1 VPVRPLDD
9 IRVLD
14 LTHFYNGPYGT
25 LMLSY
30 LGADVIKIEPPG
42 HGEGMRPLYRAPGR
56 EISLGFA
63 ILNVNKRSVTL
74 DLKSEEGCELFKRM
88 VARADVVAENF
99 AFGTMEGFGLGYE
112 VLRAINPRIIYATG
126 TGYGLSGPYRDLPA
140 FDPVVQAMSGVVSTT
155 GEADGTPMKAGPAVV
170 DMLGGIHLAAAI
182 LAALRN
188 RDRTGEGMLVEV
200 ALQDAVV
207 PTLTTHIAAYYGM
220 GITETRTG
228 NRSPGGV
235 IVPYNVYPAS
245 DGYVLILAADNRRWR
260 RLCELVGRPALA
272 DDTRFATLKARSAN
286 IEAVDEIISA
296 WTRGYSRDALMAML
310 NRADVFCGI
319 VKELPEVMTDPHLHT
334 RGMLREIDDP
344 RLGRITIWTSP
355 LRMNGEAP
363 VPDFP
368 ARGLGADTDD
378 FLRTEL
384 GLDAAAIEALRARKV
399 I

>member
-1 VPVRPLDD
+1 VPIRPLDD

-14 LTHFYNGPYGT
+14 LTHFYAGPYGT

-30 LGADVIKIEPPG
+30 LGADVVKIEPPG
-42 HGEGMRPLYRAPGR
+42 HGEGMRPLYRAPGQ

-63 ILNVNKRSVTL
+63 ILNASKRSVTL
-74 DLKSEEGCELFKRM
+74 DLKSEEGRDLFKRM
-88 VARADVVAENF
+88 VVRADVVAENF
-99 AFGTMEGFGLGYE
+99 AFGAMEGFGLGYE
-112 VLRAINPRIIYATG
+112 VLRTINPRIIYATG
-126 TGYGLSGPYRDLPA
+126 KGYGLSGPYRDLPA

-155 GEADGTPMKAGPAVV
+155 GEAGGEPMKAGPAVV
-170 DMLGGIHLAAAI
+170 DMLGGIHLTAAI

-245 DGYVLILAADNRRWR
+245 DGYVLILAADNRRWH
-260 RLCELVGRPALA
+260 RLCELVGRPELA
-272 DDTRFATLKARSAN
+272 DDPRFATLPARAAN
-286 IEAVDEIISA
+286 VEAVDKMISA
-296 WTRGYSRDALMAML
+296 WTRDYTRDRLMAIL
-310 NRADVFCGI
+310 NGADVFCGS
-319 VKELPEVMTDPHLHT
+319 VKELPEVMTDPHLRA

-363 VPDFP
+363 IPDSP
-368 ARGLGADTDD
+368 APGLGADTDS
-378 FLRTEL
+378 FLKTEL
-384 GLDAAAIEALRARKV
+384 GLDASVIESLRKRKV

>member
-56 EISLGFA
+56 EISIGFA

-74 DLKSEEGCELFKRM
+74 NLKNSEGRELFKRM

-99 AFGTMEGFGLGYE
+99 AYGAMEGFGLGYD
-112 VLRAINPRIIYATG
+112 VLRTINPRIIYATG
-126 TGYGLSGPYRDLPA
+126 KGYGISGPYRDLPA
-140 FDPVVQAMSGVVSTT
+140 FDPVVQAMSGVLSTT
-155 GEADGTPMKAGPAVV
+155 GEADGPPMKAGPAVV
-170 DMLGGIHLAAAI
+170 DMLGGIHFAAAI

-200 ALQDAVV
+200 ALQDAVI
-207 PTLTTHIAAYYGM
+207 PALTTHIGAYYGM
-220 GITETRTG
+220 GITETRNG
-228 NRSPGGV
+228 NGAPGGV

-245 DGYVLILAADNRRWR
+245 DGYVLILAADHHRWR
-260 RLCELVGRPALA
+260 RLCELFERPEMA
-272 DDTRFATLKARSAN
+272 DDPRFATAKARAAN
-286 IEAVDEIISA
+286 VDEVDEMIAA
-296 WTRGYSRDALMAML
+296 WTKHQTRDALMTAL
-310 NRADVFCGI
+310 NAVDVFCGI
-319 VKELPEVMTDPHLHT
+319 VKELPEVMTDPHLLA
-334 RGMLREIDDP
+334 RGMLREFDDP
-344 RLGRITIWTSP
+344 RLGRITMWTSP
-355 LRMNGEAP
+355 LRMNGEASIP
-363 VPDFP
+363 RSP
-368 ARGLGADTDD
+368 APSLGADSDE

-384 GLDAAAIEALRARKV
+384 GLDAAAIAALRERKV

>member
-42 HGEGMRPLYRAPGR
+42 HGEGMRALYRAPGR

-74 DLKSEEGCELFKRM
+74 NLKSDEGRELFKRM

-99 AFGTMEGFGLGYE
+99 AYGAMESFGLGYE

-126 TGYGLSGPYRDLPA
+126 KGYGISGPYRDLPA
-140 FDPVVQAMSGVVSTT
+140 FDPVVQAMSGVLSTT
-155 GEADGTPMKAGPAVV
+155 GEADGPPMKAGPAVV
-170 DMLGGIHLAAAI
+170 DMLGGIHFAAAI
-182 LAALRN
+182 LAAIRN

-207 PTLTTHIAAYYGM
+207 PTLTTHIGAYYGM
-220 GITETRTG
+220 GITSTRDG
-228 NRSPGGV
+228 NRAPGNV

-245 DGYVLILAADNRRWR
+245 DGYVLILAADHRRWR
-260 RLCELVGRPALA
+260 SLCELMGRPEMAQ
-272 DDTRFATLKARSAN
+272 DSRFATAKARTAN
-286 IEAVDEIISA
+286 VAEVDEAIAA
-296 WTRGYSRDALMAML
+296 WTKQHTRDALMTML
-310 NRADVFCGI
+310 SIADVFCGI
-319 VKELPEVMTDPHLHT
+319 VKELTEVMTDPHLHA
-334 RGMLREIDDP
+334 RGMLREFDDP
-344 RLGRITIWTSP
+344 RLGRITMWTSP
-355 LRMNGEAP
+355 LRMNAEAP
-363 VPDFP
+363 MPQAP
-368 ARGLGADTDD
+368 APSLGADSDE

-384 GLDAAAIEALRARKV
+384 GLDAATIAALHERKV

>member
-1 VPVRPLDD
+1 VPARPLDD

-42 HGEGMRPLYRAPGR
+42 HGEGMRALYRAPGR

-74 DLKSEEGCELFKRM
+74 NLKSDEGRELFKRM

-99 AFGTMEGFGLGYE
+99 AYGAMESFGLGYE

-126 TGYGLSGPYRDLPA
+126 KGYGISGPYRNLPA
-140 FDPVVQAMSGVVSTT
+140 FDPVVQAMSGVLSTT
-155 GEADGTPMKAGPAVV
+155 GEADGPPMKAGPAVV
-170 DMLGGIHLAAAI
+170 DMLGGIHFAAAI
-182 LAALRN
+182 LAAIRN

-207 PTLTTHIAAYYGM
+207 PTLTTHIGAYYGM
-220 GITETRTG
+220 GITSTRDG
-228 NRSPGGV
+228 NRAPGNV

-245 DGYVLILAADNRRWR
+245 DGYVLILAADHRRWR
-260 RLCELVGRPALA
+260 SLCELMGRPEMAQ
-272 DDTRFATLKARSAN
+272 DSRFATAKARTAN
-286 IEAVDEIISA
+286 VAEVDEAIAA
-296 WTRGYSRDALMAML
+296 WTKQHTRDALMTML
-310 NRADVFCGI
+310 SIADVFCGI
-319 VKELPEVMTDPHLHT
+319 VKELTEVMTDPHLHA
-334 RGMLREIDDP
+334 RGMLREFDDP
-344 RLGRITIWTSP
+344 RLGRITMWTSP
-355 LRMNGEAP
+355 LRMNAEAP
-363 VPDFP
+363 MPQAP
-368 ARGLGADTDD
+368 APSLGADSDE

-384 GLDAAAIEALRARKV
+384 GLDAATIAALHERKV